1 MQNKDKSNLASEII
15 SYSSLWNASLKVLE
29 KQISEKKT
37 QESYTRQIEL
47 NLYLSEFVYF
57 SLFYLFILF
66 YL

>member
-47 NLYLSEFVYF
+47 NLYLSEFIY
-57 SLFYLFILF
+57 FILF
-66 YL
+66 YLLILFYL